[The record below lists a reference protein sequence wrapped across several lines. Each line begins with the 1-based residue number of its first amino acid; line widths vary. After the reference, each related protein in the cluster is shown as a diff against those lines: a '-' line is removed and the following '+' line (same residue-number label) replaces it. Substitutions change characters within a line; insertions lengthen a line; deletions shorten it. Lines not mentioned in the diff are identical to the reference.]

1 MFSEAMPMQSIIKL
15 LPDHIANQIA
25 AGEVIQRPAS
35 VVKELVENAI
45 DAGAGSIAI
54 EIKDAGKTLIRVTD
68 DGHGM
73 SSSDARLCF
82 VRHAT
87 SKIASA
93 DDLFALKTKG
103 FRGEALASIAA
114 IAYVRLRTCQN
125 GEEIGTLLELE
136 GSQVTTE
143 EPCAGVRGTS
153 IEVKNLFF
161 NVPARRNFLKSDTVE
176 FNHILDE
183 FERIAL
189 PHPEISFRLIN
200 NNQEVYHLISGGQRK
215 RVIDLLGKQSNEK
228 LVPIEE
234 TTEIVSVN
242 GYVGKPD
249 FAKKTRGNQYFFV
262 NGRFFKDSYFHHAVM
277 KAFEGMIPEKTYPA
291 YVLFLEVNP
300 AKIDVNVHPTKTEIK
315 FEEDRFI
322 YAILMSSIRQALG
335 KYNIAPTLD
344 FDRETGFDIPVHYSK
359 MPVQEPV
366 IRVNEGYNPFQASPL
381 RSEQSPGM
389 SKQGFGSL
397 TGGATD
403 WKAFYT
409 VEDEVEEPPPTM
421 LPFNEVSSHFDCLVR
436 TPYLIASCKSGV
448 MVIHISRAQSRITF
462 ETLLEKLLL
471 HPLDSQTILFPFEY
485 PVYLSQAE
493 HWKRHGI
500 LIRQLGFSGDLE
512 EEKLVIHAMPS
523 FLQPEHLQQCLD
535 ALFAQFALHD
545 EQQKEDLLHAVLSSI
560 SVFSSSKHAVRNP
573 EEANAL
579 VEKLFQCTEH
589 SHTPQG
595 KPIIKTLT
603 FEEIQH
609 WF

>member
-1 MFSEAMPMQSIIKL
+1 MQSIIKL

-25 AGEVIQRPAS
+25 AGEVIQRPSS

-45 DAGAGSIAI
+45 DAGAKSISI

-68 DGHGM
+68 DGQGM
-73 SSSDARLCF
+73 SGSDARLCF

-114 IAYVRLRTCQN
+114 IAYVRLRTCLQE
-125 GEEIGTLLELE
+125 EEIGTLMELE
-136 GSQVTTE
+136 GSQVTNE
-143 EPCAGVRGTS
+143 APCAGITGTS
-153 IEVKNLFF
+153 FDVKNLFY

-189 PHPEISFRLIN
+189 PHPTISFRLTHN
-200 NNQEVYHLISGGQRK
+200 HQEVYHLIPGGQRR
-215 RVIDLLGKQSNEK
+215 RVIDLLGKNSNEK

-234 TTEIVSVN
+234 KTDIVSLH

-249 FAKKTRGNQYFFV
+249 FAKKTRGSQYFFV

-277 KAFEGMIPEKTYPA
+277 KAFEGMIPEKTYPT
-291 YVLFLEVNP
+291 YVLFLDVDP

-315 FEEDRFI
+315 FEEDRSI

-344 FDRETGFDIPVHYSK
+344 FERETGFDIPVHYTK
-359 MPVQEPV
+359 MPIQEPV
-366 IRVNEGYNPFQASPL
+366 IRVNPSYNPFQSSPVH
-381 RSEQSPGM
+381 SGKSAAM
-389 SKQGFGSL
+389 SKEGFGGLS
-397 TGGATD
+397 GGSTD
-403 WKAFYT
+403 WKTFYK
-409 VEDEVEEPPPTM
+409 VEDEVEESPPVM
-421 LPFNEVSSHFDCLVR
+421 LPLDQVATHFDCLVR
-436 TPYLIASCKSGV
+436 APYLFVSCKSGV
-448 MVIHISRAQSRITF
+448 MVIHIARAQSRITF
-462 ETLLEKLLL
+462 DSLLQKLVI
-471 HPLDSQTILFPFEY
+471 HPLDSQTLLFPFEY
-485 PVYLSQAE
+485 AVHLTQAE
-493 HWKRHGI
+493 HWKRHAL
-500 LIRQLGFSGDLE
+500 LIRQLGFSGELKE
-512 EEKLVIHAMPS
+512 ENLIIHAMPS
-523 FLQPEHLQQCLD
+523 FLQAEQLQHCLD

-545 EQQKEDLLHAVLSSI
+545 EQQKEDLLHAVLSTI
-560 SVFSSSKHAVRNP
+560 SAFSYSKHAIQHT

-579 VEKLFQCTEH
+579 IEKLFQCTEH

-603 FEEIQH
+603 FEEIQY